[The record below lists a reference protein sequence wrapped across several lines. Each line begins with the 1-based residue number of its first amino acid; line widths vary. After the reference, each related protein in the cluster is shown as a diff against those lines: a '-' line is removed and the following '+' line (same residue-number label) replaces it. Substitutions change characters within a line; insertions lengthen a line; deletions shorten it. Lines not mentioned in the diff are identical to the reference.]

1 MINIGIDAI
10 SFFTADQYIDLAEI
24 AAHNHLPADKYYR
37 ALGQY
42 QMSIPAA
49 DEDVITL
56 AANAA
61 ARIINDENRQS
72 ISHVFFGTES
82 GVDQSK
88 SAATYIHGLLQLSSS
103 CRAVEIKQACYG
115 ATAAIQFALALIA
128 QHPSQKILVVAA
140 DIARY
145 GLGTEGESSQG
156 CGAIAMLLSA
166 NPRILNISAESGFY
180 TQDIM
185 DFWRPNYRD
194 EALVEG
200 LYSSRMYLQC
210 LDKCWQSYH
219 KKAPYPFADHKQFC
233 YHTPVAK
240 LAEKAHKLLSKLN
253 GVVISDTEAEKK
265 LSTSLKYSRTIGNS
279 YTASLYVA
287 LTSLIDNAT
296 EDLAG
301 QRVGLF
307 SYGSGCVA
315 EYFSGVFV
323 KDYKK
328 HALTGQHQKM
338 LTTRFALNYQE
349 YAAAYQA
356 YHLPSDGSALQLPQQ
371 QKGPYR
377 LAGIENHKRLYATVE
392 HLNQK

>member
-1 MINIGIDAI
+1 MNIGIEAI
-10 SFFTADQYIDLAEI
+10 SLFTSNQYIDLADI
-24 AAHNHLPADKYYR
+24 ATHRNLPTDKYYN

-42 QMSIPAA
+42 QMSVPAI

-61 ARIINDENRQS
+61 ARIINDENRDS
-72 ISHVFFGTES
+72 ITHVFFGTES

-88 SAATYIHGLLQLSSS
+88 SAATYIHGLLQLSPT
-103 CRAVEIKQACYG
+103 CRAIEIKQACYG
-115 ATAAIQFALALIA
+115 ATAGIQMGLALIA
-128 QHPSQKILVVAA
+128 RDPSQKILVLASDV
-140 DIARY
+140 ARY
-145 GLGTEGESSQG
+145 GLGTDGESSQG
-156 CGAIAMLLSA
+156 CGAVAILLSA
-166 NPRILNISAESGFY
+166 NPRILSISSESGFY

-210 LDKCWQSYH
+210 LEKCWQMYH
-219 KKAPYPFADHKQFC
+219 TKAKRDFSNYSQFC

-253 GVVISDTEAEKK
+253 DKNINDEEAAQQ
-265 LSTSLKYSRTIGNS
+265 LLTGLHYSRIIGNT
-279 YTASLYVA
+279 YTGSLYVA
-287 LTSLIDNAT
+287 LASLLDNT
-296 EDLAG
+296 QEDLSG

-323 KDYKK
+323 KNYQQ
-328 HALTGQHQKM
+328 HLFTAQHQEM
-338 LTTRFALNYQE
+338 LQDRSALNYEQ
-349 YAAAYQA
+349 YAKAYSA
-356 YHLPSDGSALQLPQQ
+356 YHLPEDGSSLALPKQQ
-371 QKGPYR
+371 TGMFR
-377 LAGIENHKRLYATVE
+377 LAGIENHKRIYESFLK
-392 HLNQK
+392 L

>member
-1 MINIGIDAI
+1 MNIGIDAI
-10 SFFTADQYIDLAEI
+10 SFFTSNQHIDLAEI
-24 AAHNHLPADKYYR
+24 ATHNHLPADKYYR

-42 QMSIPAA
+42 QMSVPAI
-49 DEDVITL
+49 DEDIITL

-61 ARIINDENRQS
+61 IRIVNEDNRHT
-72 ISHVFFGTES
+72 ITHVFFGTES
-82 GVDQSK
+82 GIDQSK
-88 SAATYIHGLLQLSSS
+88 SAATYIHGLLQLPST

-115 ATAAIQFALALIA
+115 ATASIQFALALIA
-128 QHPSQKILVVAA
+128 RDPSQKILVLAS

-156 CGAIAMLLSA
+156 CGAVALLLSA
-166 NPRILNISAESGFY
+166 NPRILSISPETGFY

-210 LDKCWQSYH
+210 LEKCWQSYSE
-219 KKAPYPFADHKQFC
+219 KAKRPFSDYTQFC

-240 LAEKAHKLLSKLN
+240 LAEKAHKLLCKLN
-253 GVVISDTEAEKK
+253 GEIISDEMAEKK
-265 LSTSLKYSRTIGNS
+265 LSTSLKYGRTVGNT

-287 LTSLIDNAT
+287 LTSLLDNT
-296 EDLAG
+296 SEDLSE

-323 KDYKK
+323 KNYQQ
-328 HALTGQHQKM
+328 HLFTAQHQKI
-338 LTTRFALNYQE
+338 LTDRMTLNYEQ
-349 YAAAYQA
+349 YAQAYSA
-356 YHLPSDGSALQLPQQ
+356 YHLPTDGSSLTLSKQ
-371 QKGPYR
+371 QKGIFR
-377 LAGIENHKRLYATVE
+377 LAGIENHKRIYERA
-392 HLNQK
+392 

>member
-1 MINIGIDAI
+1 MNIGIDAI
-10 SFFTADQYIDLAEI
+10 SLFTSNQYIDLAEI
-24 AAHNHLPADKYYR
+24 ATHRHLPADKYYN

-42 QMSIPAA
+42 QMSVSAV

-61 ARIINDENRQS
+61 ARIINDENRHS
-72 ISHVFFGTES
+72 ITHVFFGTES

-88 SAATYIHGLLQLSSS
+88 SAATYIHGLLQLSPT
-103 CRAVEIKQACYG
+103 CRAIEIKQACYG
-115 ATAAIQFALALIA
+115 ATAGIQMGLALIA
-128 QHPSQKILVVAA
+128 RDPSQKILVLAS

-145 GLGTEGESSQG
+145 GLASEGESSQG
-156 CGAIAMLLSA
+156 CGAVAILLSA
-166 NPRILNISAESGFY
+166 NPRILTISSESGFY

-210 LDKCWQSYH
+210 LEKCWQSYH
-219 KKAPYPFADHKQFC
+219 AKSQRSFSEYTQFC

-240 LAEKAHKLLSKLN
+240 LAEKAHKLLCKLN
-253 GVVISDTEAEKK
+253 NKIISDEEAAKQ
-265 LSTSLKYSRTIGNS
+265 LSTGLQYSRIIGNT
-279 YTASLYVA
+279 YTGSLYVA
-287 LTSLIDNAT
+287 LTSLMDNT
-296 EDLAG
+296 QEDLNG

-323 KDYKK
+323 KNYQK
-328 HALTGQHQKM
+328 HLLTSQHKQM
-338 LTTRFALNYQE
+338 LDDRAALNYEQYAKA
-349 YAAAYQA
+349 YAAH
-356 YHLPSDGSALQLPQQ
+356 HLPTDGSSLALPKQ
-371 QKGPYR
+371 QKGVFR
-377 LAGIENHKRLYATVE
+377 LAGIENHKRIYERA
-392 HLNQK
+392 